1 VGKPKIR
8 APKFGQWL
16 ERRRGKAHSF
26 EAVALRVRR
35 LLEPHGV
42 KFNRSQ
48 LLKIEQEGLVP
59 SALVLCAL
67 ARVYHVSPAA
77 LLDKIASE
85 LGLSS
90 SRQLHDELPDDAL
103 LSDRAWALAH
113 WFDGLKASRQRSI
126 LESLDVPPLSRSP
139 DGIALGGKGGR

>member
-1 VGKPKIR
+1 
-8 APKFGQWL
+8 
-16 ERRRGKAHSF
+16 
-26 EAVALRVRR
+26 
-35 LLEPHGV
+35 LEPHGV

-139 DGIALGGKGGR
+139 DGI